1 MRGTAGITVGFT
13 SDALSMILSMDS
25 TNAQEQPVA
34 SHAAWITFAN
44 ECAIGRNSR
53 MTSSGR

>member
-1 MRGTAGITVGFT
+1 
-13 SDALSMILSMDS
+13 MILSMDS
-25 TNAQEQPVA
+25 TNAQAHPVA

-53 MTSSGR
+53 MTSVGPMTRIASIAAPS